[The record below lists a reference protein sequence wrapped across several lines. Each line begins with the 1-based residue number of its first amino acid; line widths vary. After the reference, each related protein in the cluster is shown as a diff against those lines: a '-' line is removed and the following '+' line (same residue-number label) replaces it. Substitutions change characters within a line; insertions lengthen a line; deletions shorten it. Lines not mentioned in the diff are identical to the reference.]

1 MGVVNDILSQVDAG
15 VESVASTGFAQ
26 IAGAMGNVVAIS
38 STVLIGL
45 LGVNVL
51 MQMHPMS
58 WSSFFAFAIKLSLVT
73 IFALSWDN
81 FEIIYQIATQVPES
95 IGSAILGLTGTGTN
109 EGLYSALDDMVNRVT
124 AYGDSIG
131 DNAGWVF
138 GAVLGV
144 AFFVIAAIFAAIAAG
159 IIAYARIVLTLMI
172 VFGPIAMTCAL
183 FKPTL
188 PIFESWTKSLMG
200 YAFMP
205 IAAAG
210 AAGIIVAIATNIL
223 GSGPNPDTVSTLST
237 IFPFMAILLLSAGVM
252 AAVPSIASGMSGAFM
267 LASNAAGLTNL
278 AKQGIV
284 KSGSVAGKVATSPIA
299 SVKSAAGSVAS
310 TVKTKMEA
318 PGAMLSKLKNMRGK

>member
-58 WSSFFAFAIKLSLVT
+58 WASFFAFAIKLSLVT

-95 IGSAILGLTGTGTN
+95 IGSAILSLTGTGSTD
-109 EGLYSALDDMVNRVT
+109 GLYSSLDGMVNQMT
-124 AYGDSIG
+124 AFGDTIG
-131 DNAGWVF
+131 DNAGWVT
-138 GAVLGV
+138 GAFLVGLF
-144 AFFVIAAIFAAIAAG
+144 FFVSAVFAAIAAG
-159 IIAYARIVLTLMI
+159 IIAYARIMLTLMI
-172 VFGPIAMTCAL
+172 VFGPVAMTCAL

-188 PIFESWTKSLMG
+188 PIFESWTKALIG

-210 AAGIIVAIATNIL
+210 AAGGPARPYGYVLVFLCGRRHFLLCECRGDGAAL
-223 GSGPNPDTVSTLST
+223 RECGAAWGSLRTRR
-237 IFPFMAILLLSAGVM
+237 
-252 AAVPSIASGMSGAFM
+252 
-267 LASNAAGLTNL
+267 
-278 AKQGIV
+278 
-284 KSGSVAGKVATSPIA
+284 
-299 SVKSAAGSVAS
+299 AS
-310 TVKTKMEA
+310 T
-318 PGAMLSKLKNMRGK
+318 GLS